1 MQVFQPCASVCLTCT
16 NLSAELSW
24 PASFSPERSD
34 NSLLY
39 SQVCLLLLARA
50 NRFEGEHLN
59 MVDTANV
66 QSELMA
72 HIQELHKKRGKLEA
86 DIIAVD
92 SLNKERIAISAA
104 REIDAYRHLQNLHST
119 RRL

>member
-1 MQVFQPCASVCLTCT
+1 MAGFVFTGTIRQFVVVQPGLFIASY
-16 NLSAELSW
+16 A
-24 PASFSPERSD
+24 
-34 NSLLY
+34 
-39 SQVCLLLLARA
+39 A
-50 NRFEGEHLN
+50 NHFEGEHLN

-66 QSELMA
+66 QSELLA

-104 REIDAYRHLQNLHST
+104 REIDAYRHLHNLHST